1 MIGNEVNKN
10 RKRRSQQGHESFFR
24 NTVWQYGL
32 QILKYLFPLVLIPY
46 LTRVLGTDT
55 YAIYAYVYSFMGVI
69 QTIADFGFTL
79 SGTKKVVEHR
89 DDRRALSKLV
99 GDITIA
105 RLMLLA
111 ILLIAT
117 LLISVYIPIMSEN
130 VPYVVLALVA
140 VGFRALLP
148 DFVFQG
154 FEQMGPLTTR
164 YFASKGAQVLLT
176 LLLVRG
182 PGDLLLVALA
192 DVVGSA
198 IGLVWS
204 FAATK
209 RMFGVGISAPSLR
222 QSLLE
227 LKDSA
232 IYCVS
237 EISSSLFS
245 GFTTIV
251 IGLALTDRTDIAFW
265 SLTLTT
271 VNAVQALYT
280 PIVNSLYPH
289 MLNNRDFGFAR
300 RLALIAA
307 PALVVGTATYCLLAE
322 QIMFVLGGSDYLGA
336 AHVMRMVSPVL
347 PISFYAM
354 FIGWPILG
362 AMGYVKG
369 LTITTVIAGVFNVIS
384 LLVLYVTG
392 LATLDSICVVRW
404 LVEIVMLGSR
414 GFLLARVTRTHSS
427 AAGPFSTH

>member
-1 MIGNEVNKN
+1 MIGNEVNTN

-265 SLTLTT
+265 SLALTT

-307 PALVVGTATYCLLAE
+307 PALVVGTAAYCLLAE

>member
-1 MIGNEVNKN
+1 MIGNEVNTN

-117 LLISVYIPIMSEN
+117 LMISVYIPIMSEN

-182 PGDLLLVALA
+182 PGNLLLVALA

-307 PALVVGTATYCLLAE
+307 PALVVGTAAYCLLAE